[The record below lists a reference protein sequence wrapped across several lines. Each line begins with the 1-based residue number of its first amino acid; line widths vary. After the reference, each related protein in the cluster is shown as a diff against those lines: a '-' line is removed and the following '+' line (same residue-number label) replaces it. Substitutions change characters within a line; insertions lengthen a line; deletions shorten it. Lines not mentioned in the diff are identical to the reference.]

1 MGESQH
7 EPVVE
12 IGKAQE
18 ASNLSECCWGWPV
31 TNDLD
36 LGWIHMYVML
46 INDVSQVMDL
56 VHPEGAIF
64 QVGV

>member
-18 ASNLSECCWGWPV
+18 ASKLNECGCGWPIM
-31 TNDLD
+31 NDLD
-36 LGWIHMYVML
+36 LGWMHMYAIL
-46 INDVSQVMDL
+46 ITNV
-56 VHPEGAIF
+56 A
-64 QVGV
+64 